1 MNIDELQE
9 RTLRLL
15 GRARMEKLRRARVLV
30 LGVGGVGAFAAE
42 HLARAGVGEL
52 LLFDGDA
59 VELSN
64 FNRQLPAVLPELG
77 RPKAEALVRRFEMV
91 NPFGKFRS
99 EVRFLKPDEAKALAA
114 GGFDCALDAIDDVPA
129 KSAFLAACVEMK
141 LPVVSSMGA
150 GGKLDPAQVR
160 TADIAKTFGCPLAR
174 AVRKKLREFGVTR
187 GIRCVFS
194 PEERAGE
201 ADRAAVGTIS
211 YLPAVFGAFC
221 AAAVLELVAE
231 A

>member
-15 GRARMEKLRRARVLV
+15 GRERMEKLRCARVLV

-42 HLARAGVGEL
+42 YLARAGVGEL
-52 LLFDGDA
+52 RLFDGDEVA
-59 VELSN
+59 LSN

-77 RPKAEALVRRFEMV
+77 RPKAEVLARRFGQV
-91 NPFGKFRS
+91 NPYGKFVP
-99 EVRFLKPDEAKALAA
+99 EVRFLKPEDADALAA
-114 GGFDCALDAIDDVPA
+114 SGFDCAVDAIDDVPA
-129 KSAFLAACVEMK
+129 KCAFLAACVK
-141 LPVVSSMGA
+141 GGRPVVSSMGA

-174 AVRKKLREFGVTR
+174 AVRKNLRELGVTR
-187 GIRCVFS
+187 GIPCVFS

-201 ADRAAVGTIS
+201 ADRAVGTIS

-221 AAAVLELVAE
+221 AAAALKMIAE